1 LRLARR
7 APVLGRQEQLAPWD
21 AEEILYLISK
31 IKSSI
36 FAI

>member
-1 LRLARR
+1 VARRRLRLGKR
-7 APVLGRQEQLAPWD
+7 EQLAPWD
-21 AEEILYLISK
+21 AKEIFYLITK